1 MSNRCRTRAR
11 WLAPL
16 AALPLL
22 CLPLRAAEPP
32 PPAEAD
38 APAAPEQPAPE
49 QAGPAPPA
57 SSGNQAPPKA
67 TAPEEEEKVSLDNNL
82 TFPVDI

>member
-1 MSNRCRTRAR
+1 MSNRSRTRVR

-16 AALPLL
+16 AALQLL
-22 CLPLRAAEPP
+22 CLPLRAAEAPP
-32 PPAEAD
+32 PPEAD
-38 APAAPEQPAPE
+38 SPAAPEQPAPE